1 MRNKKLLSTVV
12 ATALAATMAMPVMAA
27 DEGGFDVSVT
37 TKTPVIRVVVPTSME
52 VAVNQ
57 FEMGDAGSQIY
68 SNAFQMENKSVI
80 PVKLSVTSTATI
92 AADTKLVA
100 TKAAAT
106 ASTKEGEAWLAV
118 AAQTSDGKYIETA
131 GKDIDDLTEESAN
144 VTTFAEKDATQKAE
158 QTFYLNASSTMAY
171 KLLNASEDAAD
182 IQYAQFYE
190 LTEKTF
196 TSGKETDELN
206 EALKTQDIYMIAT
219 ASIADGAA
227 ITKLDPTTSQT
238 WAGANTYYTVAQT
251 ATAKGSI
258 DTSKL
263 YVYGDGTV
271 NATEGKAAF
280 RYIGKLSGGQETWS
294 DTDLSKISVAYSI
307 VGVLQNAYDDLKAT
321 TGALTYGLYK
331 EPAPAEK
338 APSIPTAT
346 AKMEANKPVT
356 FNVDL
361 GAGDL
366 KATGIASVSN
376 AGTTTAIPASAYSF
390 ADGVLTITAE
400 RVNALLNANLSTK
413 KYDVTFD
420 DKNKTVVTI
429 TLEK

>member
-27 DEGGFDVSVT
+27 DGGSFDVTVT
-37 TKTPVIRVVVPTSME
+37 TKTPVIRVVVPTTMN

-68 SNAFQMENKSVI
+68 SNEFKMENKSEI
-80 PVKLSVTSTATI
+80 PVKMTVTSTATI
-92 AADTKLVA
+92 PDTTTLVE

-106 ASTKEGEAWLAV
+106 SSTIAGEAWLAV
-118 AAQTSDGKYIETA
+118 AAQTSDGKYIEEN
-131 GKDIDDLTEESAN
+131 GKTINDVTEASAN
-144 VTTFAEKDATQKAE
+144 VTTFKDKKAE
-158 QTFYLNASSTMAY
+158 QTYYLNASSTMAY
-171 KLLNASEDAAD
+171 KLLNANESAAD

-190 LTEKTF
+190 LTEKTL
-196 TSGKETDELN
+196 TANKEDEELAA
-206 EALKTQDIYMIAT
+206 ALKEKDIYT
-219 ASIADGAA
+219 VASASVADGAA
-227 ITKLDPTTSQT
+227 LTKFTSNESYAT
-238 WAGANTYYTVAQT
+238 GNKYYEAAQT
-251 ATAKGSI
+251 PTAKESI
-258 DTSKL
+258 DATKL

-271 NATEGKAAF
+271 DTAGKAAF
-280 RYIGKLSGGQETWS
+280 RYIGKLSGKQETWT
-294 DTDLSKISVAYSI
+294 DTDLSKISVAYNI
-307 VGVLQNAYDDLKAT
+307 VGVQQNDYNALASES
-321 TGALTYGLYK
+321 GALTYGLYK

-366 KATGIASVSN
+366 KATGITSVSN
-376 AGTTTAIPASAYSF
+376 SGTTTAIPASAYSF

-400 RVNALLNANLSTK
+400 RVNTLLNANLSTK